1 MEIYNYDYSGFYTC
15 ATIADESP
23 LEEGVFL
30 IPANATTVKPP
41 VYKDGF
47 DIKFNVE
54 KNSFEYVEIIKP
66 LAEEAIVKSDVELK
80 IEDINNKISEAKQYL
95 NETAW
100 IWEKYSR
107 NVIVL
112 NNMTNEEFNLK
123 YQAMILEQEK
133 SRELINTL
141 EAELITLQGAI

>member
-1 MEIYNYDYSGFYTC
+1 MKIYNYDDNRLYIGEST
-15 ATIADESP
+15 ADKSP

-41 VYKDGF
+41 VYKEGF

-54 KNSFEYVEIIKP
+54 KNSFEYIEKTAPIV
-66 LAEEAIVKSDVELK
+66 EEAIVKSDIDLK
-80 IEDINNKISEAKQYL
+80 IEDINNKISEAKNYL
-95 NETAW
+95 NETSW

-112 NNMTNEEFNLK
+112 NNITNEEFNLK
-123 YQAMILEQEK
+123 YQVMILEQEK
-133 SRELINTL
+133 ARELINTL
-141 EAELITLQGAI
+141 EAELKQNYS